1 MRTATLD
8 EVPGLKL
15 AIGAPSRA
23 TGGANTPTRDDP
35 PVSGWRTRLRGPTV
49 HLESLG
55 ERVDIIVFS
64 VDAIAFFSD
73 DFSHRQELAR

>member
-23 TGGANTPTRDDP
+23 TGGRKYRDQ
-35 PVSGWRTRLRGPTV
+35 G
-49 HLESLG
+49 
-55 ERVDIIVFS
+55 
-64 VDAIAFFSD
+64 
-73 DFSHRQELAR
+73 

>member
-23 TGGANTPTRDDP
+23 TGGENTATRDDP
-35 PVSGWRTRLRGPTV
+35 RSEAGGRDFVGPTV
-49 HLESLG
+49 HLESL
-55 ERVDIIVFS
+55 D
-64 VDAIAFFSD
+64 
-73 DFSHRQELAR
+73 